1 MQKVVSTKLTEDEHA
16 KLLDVCNTQGC
27 TPSSFIKQAIMEK
40 IDQKEIKPKELS
52 DVDIQQI
59 LGLYDI

>member
-27 TPSSFIKQAIMEK
+27 TPSSLIKQAIMEK
-40 IDQKEIKPKELS
+40 IDQKEETEFNNELS
-52 DVDIQQI
+52 DEDLRKI
-59 LGLYDI
+59 LGL